1 MRRVRLASLIHV
13 FTWTG
18 LVSLGGGRSAYFYDV
33 VVSRRAWVTSEEF
46 VQDLTR
52 SQILPGSNVANL
64 AVALGFRLA
73 GWWGAAWGLLAV
85 VLPGAII
92 LLLLAVIYFA
102 SGLAP
107 AGGRL
112 LHGMSAAIIGL
123 ITVTTLRLA
132 RAALHGRAAI
142 AVAAVTFLAVG
153 PFRISTI
160 VVIVVMGVVSG
171 WLHRPRRPQPAIAV
185 TEENQPAIAVTEE
198 KRA

>member
-1 MRRVRLASLIHV
+1 MRRVRLTSLILV

-33 VVSRRAWVTSEEF
+33 VVSRRGWVTSEEF
-46 VQDLTR
+46 VQDLTL

-85 VLPGAII
+85 VLPGAVI
-92 LLLLAVIYFA
+92 LLLLAAIYFA

-112 LHGMSAAIIGL
+112 LHGMSAAVVGL
-123 ITVTTLRLA
+123 IVLTTTRLA
-132 RAALHGRAAI
+132 RATLRSRRGLV
-142 AVAAVTFLAVG
+142 VAAVTFLAVG
-153 PFRISTI
+153 PLRMST
-160 VVIVVMGVVSG
+160 VLVLAVMAVASG
-171 WLHRPRRPQPAIAV
+171 WLHRPSRLASATDRGA
-185 TEENQPAIAVTEE
+185 
-198 KRA
+198 